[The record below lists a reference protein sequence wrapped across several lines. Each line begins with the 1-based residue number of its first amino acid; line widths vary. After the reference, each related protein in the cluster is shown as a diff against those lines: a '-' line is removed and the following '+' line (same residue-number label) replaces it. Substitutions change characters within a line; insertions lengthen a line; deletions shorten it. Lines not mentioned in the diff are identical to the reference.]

1 MFAAIVGKELV
12 HFVFSIWCIIDTHQS
27 LSAVSSRQEF
37 NYTQLLTQ
45 IRSASICQLF
55 RSARTSCTTSGEPAR
70 PYALKIWTP
79 VYRQICLM
87 NNQETHETNPM
98 APWDPQDAPL
108 EPLVP
113 PGPPNRPP
121 GTPKQVSWPH

>member
-55 RSARTSCTTSGEPAR
+55 NPRQRRQRKNLTIKS
-70 PYALKIWTP
+70 LKEKLSD
-79 VYRQICLM
+79 YSDKRQL
-87 NNQETHETNPM
+87 
-98 APWDPQDAPL
+98 
-108 EPLVP
+108 
-113 PGPPNRPP
+113 
-121 GTPKQVSWPH
+121 

>member
-55 RSARTSCTTSGEPAR
+55 NPRQRRQRNLTLKSPKEKLAEFSDKSQLEWPRGEEIFFIQIQERSNAIFCSCT
-70 PYALKIWTP
+70 KI
-79 VYRQICLM
+79 
-87 NNQETHETNPM
+87 
-98 APWDPQDAPL
+98 
-108 EPLVP
+108 
-113 PGPPNRPP
+113 
-121 GTPKQVSWPH
+121 

>member
-55 RSARTSCTTSGEPAR
+55 NRRQRRQRKNLTLKSLKEKLAEFSDKSQLEWPRGEEIFFIQIQERSNAIFCSST
-70 PYALKIWTP
+70 KI
-79 VYRQICLM
+79 
-87 NNQETHETNPM
+87 
-98 APWDPQDAPL
+98 
-108 EPLVP
+108 
-113 PGPPNRPP
+113 
-121 GTPKQVSWPH
+121 